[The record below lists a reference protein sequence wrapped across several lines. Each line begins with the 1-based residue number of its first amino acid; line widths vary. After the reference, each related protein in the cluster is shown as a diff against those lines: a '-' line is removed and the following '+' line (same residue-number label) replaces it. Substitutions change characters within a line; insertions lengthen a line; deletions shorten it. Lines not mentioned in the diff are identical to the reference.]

1 MRKGMTAAVALLGLP
16 ALAIGQAG
24 TQTPRVPANQTG
36 PPTPAATS
44 GPTERITLDNAIR
57 LALQHN
63 HALQAMRTTILQNQD
78 LEVTANLRPNPVLSW
93 DAQFLPVFQP
103 NQFTADYLNT
113 DAQFD
118 MGIGYLFERGKKRQ
132 WRFQAAKDV
141 TDVSRWQVVD
151 NERTLT
157 FNVSSQF
164 IAVLLAEST
173 LDFAEQDLKSFEQTV
188 NISESRLKAGDMSEG
203 DYLKIKLQ
211 LLQFQ
216 NDVASAKLAKVQA
229 IAGLRQLVGYESV
242 PEQFD
247 VAGDLE
253 YQQVR
258 VGLDELKAMSL
269 RTRPDLMAARQGVIS
284 AESQEKLA
292 EANGKQDLTTTV
304 DYSHVNAASGISFF
318 FNIPL
323 AVFNRNQGEIA
334 RTKHVITQ
342 MQQQASEAAEQ
353 AITDV
358 VDAYYALQMN
368 DQIVQLYRGG
378 YVDNAKQSRDI
389 SEYAYRHGAAS
400 LLDYLDSERTYRANQ
415 LGYRQALASYMTAL
429 EQMRQAV
436 GTRNLP

>member
-1 MRKGMTAAVALLGLP
+1 MRKGMAWAIALLALP
-16 ALAIGQAG
+16 AWALGQN
-24 TQTPRVPANQTG
+24 PRQLPGYPAAPPAAAPANG
-36 PPTPAATS
+36 L
-44 GPTERITLDNAIR
+44 TERISLDDAIR

-93 DAQFLPVFQP
+93 DAQFLPFFQP
-103 NQFTADYLNT
+103 DQFTSSYIDSN
-113 DAQFD
+113 AQFD
-118 MGIGYLFERGKKRQ
+118 IGVGYLFERGKKRQ
-132 WRFQAAKDV
+132 RRWQAAKDV
-141 TDVSRWQVVD
+141 TQVSRWQVND

-157 FNVSSQF
+157 FNVAQQF
-164 IAVLLAEST
+164 IATLLAQST
-173 LDFAEQDLKSFEQTV
+173 FDFAEQDLKSFEKTV
-188 NISESRLKAGDMSEG
+188 EISQERRRAGDMSEG
-203 DYLKIKLQ
+203 DFLKIKLQ

-229 IAGLRQLVGYESV
+229 IAALRQLVGYESV

-247 VAGDLE
+247 VAGELE
-253 YQQVR
+253 YQPVHT
-258 VGLDELKAMSL
+258 GLDELKAMSL
-269 RTRPDLMAARQGVIS
+269 RTRPDLMAARQSVIS

-304 DYSHVNAASGISFF
+304 DYSHVNAASGLSFF

-334 RTKHVITQ
+334 RTKHVIAQ
-342 MQQQASEAAEQ
+342 MQEQASETAEQ

-358 VDAYYALQMN
+358 VDAFYALRMN
-368 DQIVQLYRGG
+368 DEIVQLYQGG
-378 YVDNAKQSRDI
+378 YVENAKQSRDI

-400 LLDYLDSERTYRANQ
+400 LLDFLDAERTYRANQ

>member
-1 MRKGMTAAVALLGLP
+1 MRKGMAWAIALLALP
-16 ALAIGQAG
+16 AWALGQN
-24 TQTPRVPANQTG
+24 PRQLPGYPAAPPAAAPANG
-36 PPTPAATS
+36 L
-44 GPTERITLDNAIR
+44 TERISLDDAIR

-93 DAQFLPVFQP
+93 DAQFLPFFQP
-103 NQFTADYLNT
+103 DQFTSSYVDSN
-113 DAQFD
+113 AQFD
-118 MGIGYLFERGKKRQ
+118 IGVGYLFERGKKRQ
-132 WRFQAAKDV
+132 RRWQAAKDV
-141 TDVSRWQVVD
+141 TQVSRWQVND

-157 FNVSSQF
+157 FNVAQQF
-164 IAVLLAEST
+164 IATLLAQST
-173 LDFAEQDLKSFEQTV
+173 FDFAEQDLKSFEKTV
-188 NISESRLKAGDMSEG
+188 EISQERRRAGDMSEG
-203 DYLKIKLQ
+203 DFLKIKLQ

-229 IAGLRQLVGYESV
+229 IAALRQLVGYESV

-247 VAGDLE
+247 VAGELE
-253 YQQVR
+253 YQPVHT
-258 VGLDELKAMSL
+258 GLDELKAMSL
-269 RTRPDLMAARQGVIS
+269 RTRPDLMAARQSVIS

-304 DYSHVNAASGISFF
+304 DYSHVNAASGLSFF

-334 RTKHVITQ
+334 RTKHAIAQ
-342 MQQQASEAAEQ
+342 MQEQASETAEQ

-358 VDAYYALQMN
+358 VDAFYALRMN
-368 DQIVQLYRGG
+368 DEIVQLYQGG
-378 YVDNAKQSRDI
+378 YVENAKQSRDI

-400 LLDYLDSERTYRANQ
+400 LLDFLDAERTYRANQ